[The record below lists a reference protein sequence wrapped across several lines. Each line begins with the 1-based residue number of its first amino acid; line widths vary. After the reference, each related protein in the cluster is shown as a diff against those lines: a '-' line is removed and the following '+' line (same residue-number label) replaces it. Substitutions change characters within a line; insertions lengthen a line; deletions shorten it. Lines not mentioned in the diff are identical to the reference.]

1 MIDNILSRKIA
12 HIGLRMP
19 QGWKL
24 PNYMLEGILYPY
36 GIEFFRCLNYMQ
48 FKELLDNFIYL
59 TASNCLWTSFTKL
72 AAHFLSRT
80 LQASKVVEA
89 DAWNWEFLGA
99 LDILDEQAL
108 GIGLLFEG
116 VVYIDCVDAYT
127 RLFGGLVLDM
137 RTNKVPKELCCDFD
151 LRDLTVHL
159 LELFRLFGVGEAAWY
174 AGLLEGPFLR
184 RCWGIHID
192 CSKVTYCSTQTCS
205 TKARGCSCVLQS
217 EIQVWILFEIG
228 LLNLYCLIGRRLCS
242 FLCLWTSESQL
253 LHFFLLFE
261 YLLDLIFE
269 VRFLTFWFC
278 LRILGILYLL
288 HDSSRIGWLW
298 CLVQAFI
305 IIIFVGVSDQ
315 AYSIVDRF
323 RGNLEQS
330 WLVPSNAEAN
340 WLRIHIVEFIILFLE
355 LIWWINSV
363 QILLI
368 VHLFIRNVVHSLG
381 NHLALNRLT
390 LGLFCPFLLF
400 SMYRCLL
407 KVVVQLFL
415 FLLLVRNPMP
425 EPRDIE

>member
-19 QGWKL
+19 QGWEL
-24 PNYMLEGILYPY
+24 PNDMLEGILHPY
-36 GIEFFRCLNYMQ
+36 GIEFFRCFNCMQ
-48 FKELLDNFIYL
+48 FKELLNNFIYL

-72 AAHFLSRT
+72 AAHLLSRT
-80 LQASKVVEA
+80 SQASKVVEA

-127 RLFGGLVLDM
+127 RLFSSPALDM

-174 AGLLEGPFLR
+174 AGLLEGPFLW
-184 RCWGIHID
+184 RCWCTHID
-192 CSKVTYCSTQTCS
+192 CSKVTHCFTQTCS

-228 LLNLYCLIGRRLCS
+228 LLKLYCLIGRRLCS

-278 LRILGILYLL
+278 FRILGILYLL

-298 CLVQAFI
+298 YLFLFFILQAFI
-305 IIIFVGVSDQ
+305 IIIFFGISDQ
-315 AYSIVDRF
+315 AYCFVDRF
-323 RGNLEQS
+323 RGNLERS
-330 WLVPSNAEAN
+330 WLAPSNAEAN
-340 WLRIHIVEFIILFLE
+340 WLRIHIVEFIILFLK

-368 VHLFIRNVVHSLG
+368 VHLFIRNVII
-381 NHLALNRLT
+381 
-390 LGLFCPFLLF
+390 
-400 SMYRCLL
+400 
-407 KVVVQLFL
+407 
-415 FLLLVRNPMP
+415 
-425 EPRDIE
+425 D